1 MGYAVA
7 AYALVLGTL
16 ALYGVRLASAAAGL
30 RKSLSER
37 QKIEPR

>member
-1 MGYAVA
+1 MGYAIA

-16 ALYGVRLASAAAGL
+16 ALYCARLASAAAGL

-37 QKIEPR
+37 RKIDPR